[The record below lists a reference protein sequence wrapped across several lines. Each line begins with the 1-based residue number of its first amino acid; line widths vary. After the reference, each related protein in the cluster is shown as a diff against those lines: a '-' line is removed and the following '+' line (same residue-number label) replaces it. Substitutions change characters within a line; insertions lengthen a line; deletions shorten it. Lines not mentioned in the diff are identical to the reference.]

1 MGGWGE
7 DKVGVGWGRIKW
19 VGGVEGGRLMLPLE
33 EAEGALDLVF
43 SSDEH

>member
-1 MGGWGE
+1 MGGWRIKWVEVEG
-7 DKVGVGWGRIKW
+7 GIKW

-33 EAEGALDLVF
+33 EAEVVLDLVF